1 MRKQQHQE
9 VPTVVIQHLW
19 TYAEAVNALPYL
31 RALVRSLREHW
42 LELQQ
47 ARLRARRLDART
59 GRSDRQALILRE
71 EVGRELEM
79 AQEHWEEVVG
89 ELTALDVY
97 LDDPARGLALIP
109 FAQGDVLAWYVFDL
123 FAPLA
128 LVGWRFDTD
137 SPDTRR
143 SLVANSDPALAARLS
158 VFESLVS

>member
-1 MRKQQHQE
+1 MRKQQDQE

-19 TYAEAVNALPYL
+19 TYVEAVNALPYL
-31 RALVRSLREHW
+31 RAVMRSLRERW

-47 ARLRARRLDART
+47 ARLQARRLDARP
-59 GRSDRQALILRE
+59 GRPDRQTLIVRQEVSE
-71 EVGRELEM
+71 EVER
-79 AQEHWEEVVG
+79 AQEQWQEVVG

-97 LDDPARGLALIP
+97 IDDLAGGLALIP

-137 SPDTRR
+137 SPETRR

-158 VFESLVS
+158 VFEGLVS